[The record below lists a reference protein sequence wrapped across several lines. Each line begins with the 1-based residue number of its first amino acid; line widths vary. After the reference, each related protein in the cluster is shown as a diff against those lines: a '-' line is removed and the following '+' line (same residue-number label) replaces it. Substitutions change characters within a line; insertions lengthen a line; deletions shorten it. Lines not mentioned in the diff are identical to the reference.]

1 MHVVIGRGSQ
11 VERIFSIAGIG
22 QGLLVFFDREQA
34 VAALAD
40 NLDDRR
46 DAGA

>member
-1 MHVVIGRGSQ
+1 VPLFV
-11 VERIFSIAGIG
+11 
-22 QGLLVFFDREQA
+22 DREQA